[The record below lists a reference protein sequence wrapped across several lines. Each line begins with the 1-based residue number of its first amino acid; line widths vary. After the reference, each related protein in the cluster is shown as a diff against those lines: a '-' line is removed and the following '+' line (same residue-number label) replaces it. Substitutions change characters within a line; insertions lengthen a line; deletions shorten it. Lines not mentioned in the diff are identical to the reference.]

1 MRGKHFCF
9 GCVKA
14 EVPQDVCLIGVTR
27 KLFRGAIGTG
37 GLTGASVAFEGKAT
51 WRVRINGVREGSA
64 LVHTFPALEPA
75 REGTPLYLKQLK
87 AKPRLSEFGGGRDVC
102 GLGG

>member
-27 KLFRGAIGTG
+27 KLFREVIGTG
-37 GLTGASVAFEGKAT
+37 GIARASVALEGKDT

-64 LVHTFPALEPA
+64 LAHIFPAPSLPE
-75 REGTPLYLKQLK
+75 RELH
-87 AKPRLSEFGGGRDVC
+87 FI
-102 GLGG
+102 